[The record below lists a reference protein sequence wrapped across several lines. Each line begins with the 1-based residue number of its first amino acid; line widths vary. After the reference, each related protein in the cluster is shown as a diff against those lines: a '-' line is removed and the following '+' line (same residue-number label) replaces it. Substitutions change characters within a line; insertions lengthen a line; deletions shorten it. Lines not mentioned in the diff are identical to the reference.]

1 MGLWAAF
8 RLRRFLTPTER
19 GQVVAALA
27 EAARHTRACIGLTI
41 DDQATGD
48 PLGRARECFE
58 HWGLP
63 EAERSTAIMVYVSAV
78 SRTFAV
84 VGGDEVERV
93 APRAFWEVV
102 NRDLT
107 HHFDEQ
113 RYCDGLFKAIAQVA
127 LQLQRHFPRPEGV
140 QGLAARA
147 HDAAADLQDDGRGE
161 PGLFTKDR

>member
-8 RLRRFLTPTER
+8 LLRRFLRPAER
-19 GQVVAALA
+19 EQVVAALA
-27 EAARHTRACIGLTI
+27 EAGRHTRARIGLTI
-41 DDQATGD
+41 DDQAPGD
-48 PLGRARECFE
+48 PLVRARECFE
-58 HWGLP
+58 RWSLP
-63 EAERSTAIMVYVSAV
+63 EAERPTAILVYVSAV
-78 SRTFAV
+78 SRSFAV

-127 LQLQRHFPRPEGV
+127 LQLQRHFPRDEGPGGHEA
-140 QGLAARA
+140 QAE
-147 HDAAADLQDDGRGE
+147 DAAADLEE
-161 PGLFTKDR
+161 PERR

>member
-19 GQVVAALA
+19 EQVAAALA
-27 EAARHTRACIGLTI
+27 EAARHTRARIGLTI

-58 HWGLP
+58 RWNLP
-63 EAERSTAIMVYVSAV
+63 EAERPTAIMVYVSAV

-84 VGGDEVERV
+84 VGGDEVECV

-127 LQLQRHFPRPEGV
+127 LQLQRHFPRPEGA
-140 QGLAARA
+140 QGLEAREP
-147 HDAAADLQDDGRGE
+147 DAAADLEESGRG
-161 PGLFTKDR
+161 